1 MYRIA
6 FVMEQALGHV
16 THTKNLQ
23 RNVPRD
29 PEVKAHWLLIP
40 FEAIGLAAK
49 VPLYRS
55 NWTVRAGWRARRAL
69 AGLARQT
76 PLDGLFIH
84 TQVPA
89 VLAADWVRRY
99 PTVISLDATPLQYD
113 QLGEFYRHARGPEWL
128 ERLKFRLNQNVF
140 HAAAHLVVW
149 ADWTKKSLVADYGI
163 APEKISVIP
172 PGVNLRQWARPEPRT
187 HHDGPVRIL
196 FVGGDL
202 ARKGG
207 HLLLES
213 FRALR
218 SRRGE
223 GSGVDASL
231 PLQGKE
237 PEVDAPLPLEGK
249 GPGVGVELHLV
260 TKTPVAPEPGLYVY
274 NDIAPNDPR
283 LVKLYHQA
291 DIFALPTFGDCL
303 PMVLSEAGA
312 AGLPV
317 VSTRVAGIPEIVAD
331 GESGFLVPPHDGQAL
346 TEALAR
352 LVDDAD
358 LRLRMGRRAVAII
371 AERFDAEKNADRLLA
386 LIKATVDRV
395 RAMTP

>member
-1 MYRIA
+1 
-6 FVMEQALGHV
+6 
-16 THTKNLQ
+16 
-23 RNVPRD
+23 
-29 PEVKAHWLLIP
+29 
-40 FEAIGLAAK
+40 
-49 VPLYRS
+49 
-55 NWTVRAGWRARRAL
+55 
-69 AGLARQT
+69 
-76 PLDGLFIH
+76 
-84 TQVPA
+84 
-89 VLAADWVRRY
+89 
-99 PTVISLDATPLQYD
+99 
-113 QLGEFYRHARGPEWL
+113 
-128 ERLKFRLNQNVF
+128 
-140 HAAAHLVVW
+140 
-149 ADWTKKSLVADYGI
+149 
-163 APEKISVIP
+163 
-172 PGVNLRQWARPEPRT
+172 
-187 HHDGPVRIL
+187 
-196 FVGGDL
+196 
-202 ARKGG
+202 
-207 HLLLES
+207 
-213 FRALR
+213 
-218 SRRGE
+218 
-223 GSGVDASL
+223 
-231 PLQGKE
+231 
-237 PEVDAPLPLEGK
+237 
-249 GPGVGVELHLV
+249 VGVELHLV

-395 RAMTP
+395 RAMMP